1 MPSVIAY
8 ASLSKK
14 LKNSKNTYKK
24 LIQHC
29 KNLDEPCDIYAEEAD
44 PNSSTR
50 NLWDHVIQRIKSG
63 EVKVLI
69 VPNVFHIAGNSQ
81 KLQPVLSLCERN
93 HTKIQT
99 FDDKGGGL

>member
-81 KLQPVLSLCERN
+81 KLQPVLSLCETN
-93 HTKIQT
+93 QTKLQII
-99 FDDKGGGL
+99 DDHGGGL